1 MPRGPEV
8 PLWKRHVA
16 GAYIWQL
23 GMSQHQVAARL
34 NISRSTLGSMLL
46 RAKADTHG
54 SEDLATLMRAL
65 EVKPRSGRPEK
76 APPGPDLSHLAREA
90 VQDRASQPPDPQDAS
105 GAKSKP
111 R

>member
-1 MPRGPEV
+1 MPWGPEV

-16 GAYIWQL
+16 GEYIWQL

-76 APPGPDLSHLAREA
+76 APPGSDLSHLARESSA
-90 VQDRASQPPDPQDAS
+90 GASQPPDPQDAS
-105 GAKSKP
+105 GAKNKP